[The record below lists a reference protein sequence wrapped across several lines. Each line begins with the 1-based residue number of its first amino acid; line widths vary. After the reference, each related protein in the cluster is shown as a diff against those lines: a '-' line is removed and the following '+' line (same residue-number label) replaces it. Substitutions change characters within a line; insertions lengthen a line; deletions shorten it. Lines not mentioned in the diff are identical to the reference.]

1 MNRQQCL
8 PVLLALFALCLP
20 AGSVLGQNSE
30 QRAAAGA
37 GMQPAE
43 TVRIDGITYP
53 VPAPWAGH
61 RVRVPAET
69 LRRLV
74 LMPRELTLGGMEIS
88 LREEALL
95 SFARMA
101 EAARAEGIVLQA
113 DSAYR
118 SAVYQE
124 AIYRRNLQKGL
135 SFQSIA
141 RHTAPPGYSRHALGL
156 AVDLHPSSAAFGRT
170 PAYAWLRRH
179 AREYGFVETYGK
191 ANSFGIVWEPWH
203 WEYQMPEEGRA
214 TAGEQGRGR
223 RAEGPAQATAKMP
236 GTTGPGSKETTQKKD
251 RN

>member
-1 MNRQQCL
+1 MC
-8 PVLLALFALCLP
+8 
-20 AGSVLGQNSE
+20 SS
-30 QRAAAGA
+30 
-37 GMQPAE
+37 
-43 TVRIDGITYP
+43 D
-53 VPAPWAGH
+53 
-61 RVRVPAET
+61 
-69 LRRLV
+69 LRFV

-135 SFQSIA
+135 SFSEYRPEHGAA
-141 RHTAPPGYSRHALGL
+141 RVFRHALGL

-214 TAGEQGRGR
+214 TAGSRAAAGGR
-223 RAEGPAQATAKMP
+223 RARRRRQQRCPGPL
-236 GTTGPGSKETTQKKD
+236 GPGAKKQRKKRTGIELRPVFPAGIGCKAD
-251 RN
+251 IGVLTA